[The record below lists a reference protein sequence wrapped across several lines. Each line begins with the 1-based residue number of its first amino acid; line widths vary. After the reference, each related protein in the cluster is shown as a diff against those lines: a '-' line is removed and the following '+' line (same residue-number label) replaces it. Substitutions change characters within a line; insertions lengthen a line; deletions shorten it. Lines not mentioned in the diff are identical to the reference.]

1 MTTNLAALVLNADYQ
16 PLTRF
21 PLTFWDVEKTARS
34 VIRGRVTVVAEY
46 DTVLRSQRHSW
57 RAPSVVALIDYVNRP
72 IHVPFTRENIFM
84 RDEFRCQYC
93 GHHFNSRDL
102 TFDHVVP
109 RAAGGGTS
117 WSNIATACGPCNS
130 AKGHRRDMRPIRQ
143 PREPSSAELVRKRR
157 LRPENFHATQ
167 LDVLYW
173 SGILER
179 DD

>member
-21 PLTFWDVEKTARS
+21 PLTFWDVERTMKN
-34 VIRGRVTVVAEY
+34 VMRGRVTVVAEY
-46 DTVLRSQRHSW
+46 DAVLRSQRDSW
-57 RAPSVVALIDYVNRP
+57 RPPSVVALLDYVKRP
-72 IHVPFTRENIFM
+72 AHVPFTRENIFM

-93 GHHFNSRDL
+93 GNHFSSRDL

-109 RAAGGGTS
+109 RAAGGGTN
-117 WSNIATACGPCNS
+117 WENIASSCGPCNS
-130 AKGHRRDMRPIRQ
+130 AKGHRRDMKPLKP
-143 PREPSSAELVRKRR
+143 PREPSTTEMISKRR

-179 DD
+179 DE